1 MEIVGFRNRNL
12 QNCGEFLVDSGAARG
27 GRRGPPAM
35 QYHQHRSRLP
45 PPPPPP
51 PFGRG
56 GGGAGYP
63 RGHKQLYAPPPPTQH
78 QRRYEVLM
86 EAGRLAAE
94 YLVAKGVLPPSSL
107 QRGGGGGVGAWG
119 APSPPPAPAGAAPQQ
134 QREDPAFYGRRRY
147 DDEYSNNS
155 SARPRRNSSNSS
167 SSSSSRDDYSG
178 GSYNGRGKRKYGD
191 YRRGYSDWGRDR
203 EKERGRPGSNGRR
216 YEENDDEDGAP
227 GFRRERRGSGGN
239 DDARSCA
246 AEVYRDSTPL
256 MRKELGDLEMNGTES
271 RAANPSGEV
280 KEADAP
286 QMVQSEENEEGEM
299 EEDGMVLNSEPE
311 VVELRMDTNDDVNNA
326 SVGVDMDT
334 ELQRLPDGKVP
345 GEKAEDDDKVL
356 VDSALD
362 SIALD
367 DEVANT
373 ENNLHGDER
382 NLLKYCEYA
391 KAPTKRR
398 SSRPQRNAAS
408 VQIEPAVSETTDQ
421 VSIGEA
427 SQIVPDEVA
436 NEISVNN
443 LKSENREDQIYRENT
458 DFSTSCN
465 GTLEPIL
472 LEENNESAAT
482 GNTIEEK
489 NDVQLHVVKEPK
501 EEVNVSAFAPS
512 HKDSLM
518 QETDLSPST
527 ASHKDSLIEGNLS
540 PLTDSHNSLIEETG
554 PPLTHSH
561 EDSMVEETNLSSLT
575 TSHEGNL
582 KQEIDLS
589 QTISSHENNL
599 KLQFKESCDIDML
612 PQDVDLIEL
621 SGQRKSVGGELFSN
635 VGAEAAS
642 KMEDENLEQPNPFKI
657 CDQNLIGGSEVS
669 VIHNNP
675 GLAQCS
681 TEGYCTESQK
691 NQHQDFV
698 TTSGDIAGSTNNM
711 CQLPLDNKGVQ
722 VIDIEDDTPI
732 EVGGF
737 DSSKAKSDMICSSM
751 DNMMGPVVHSG
762 DLPGIQDGYN
772 LAISDYLGGDIP
784 CYPSMQ
790 SDLHGGIGANDSE
803 GITVMDDPIYG
814 SLTDIGFMDVWG
826 QPTQDDYEK
835 FF

>member
-1 MEIVGFRNRNL
+1 AVPPAPEQAAAAAAVRARRGWRRVPPRTQAAVRASASAAAAASAAAKVRGAHGGRPPRGRVPGGQGRAPAVL
-12 QNCGEFLVDSGAARG
+12 LAAR
-27 GRRGPPAM
+27 RRGVG
-35 QYHQHRSRLP
+35 RS
-45 PPPPPP
+45 
-51 PFGRG
+51 FSSSSSCC
-56 GGGAGYP
+56 GGA
-63 RGHKQLYAPPPPTQH
+63 APPP
-78 QRRYEVLM
+78 
-86 EAGRLAAE
+86 
-94 YLVAKGVLPPSSL
+94 
-107 QRGGGGGVGAWG
+107 
-119 APSPPPAPAGAAPQQ
+119 PQQ

-239 DDARSCA
+239 DDARSSVA
-246 AEVYRDSTPL
+246 DVYREATPL

-326 SVGVDMDT
+326 SVGVDMET
-334 ELQRLPDGKVP
+334 ELQRSLNGNVP

-356 VDSALD
+356 VESALD

-421 VSIGEA
+421 ISIGEA
-427 SQIVPDEVA
+427 SQIVPGEVA
-436 NEISVNN
+436 NEISVTN

-482 GNTIEEK
+482 GNIIEEK
-489 NDVQLHVVKEPK
+489 NDVQLHVVKEPE
-501 EEVNVSAFAPS
+501 EEVNVSAFVPS

-527 ASHKDSLIEGNLS
+527 ASHKDSLLEGNL
-540 PLTDSHNSLIEETG
+540 PLLTDSHNSLIEETG

-575 TSHEGNL
+575 TSHKGNL
-582 KQEIDLS
+582 KQETDLS

-599 KLQFKESCDIDML
+599 KLQFKESCGIDML

-657 CDQNLIGGSEVS
+657 CDQNLIGSSEVS

-681 TEGYCTESQK
+681 TEGSCTESQK

-711 CQLPLDNKGVQ
+711 CQLPLNNKGVQ

-737 DSSKAKSDMICSSM
+737 DSSKAKSDMICSNM

-814 SLTDIGFMDVWG
+814 SLTDIGNCFMDVWG